1 MAYLWPPMPAQ
12 LQNGVLDA
20 IAEFFRLPP
29 GELPRTLMRVGVIWL
44 LAWLVMRV
52 IHLIARRIVAAVD
65 DGDDSTL
72 TVAEKRGQ
80 TIAQLLRSVGRVVVL
95 GLTAL
100 LTLDVFFDIGPL
112 LAGAG
117 ILGLAVSFGAQ
128 SLVKDVIGGF
138 FILLENQFVVGDVV
152 EAAGKSGTVER
163 MTLRVVMLRDL
174 RGVLHIIPN
183 GQIAAVSNFTRSWSR
198 AVVEVSVAYSA
209 NVDHAIAVLQDEAG
223 RFVADAVWQARL
235 EGAPDVL
242 GVEQLGE
249 NGVTIRALLR
259 TVPGAQWEVGREFR
273 RRIKNRLDREG
284 IEMSYPQRVVHL
296 RQAAGPTETMRADQG
311 EGE

>member
-1 MAYLWPPMPAQ
+1 MPAL

-44 LAWLVMRV
+44 IAWLVMRV
-52 IHLIARRIVAAVD
+52 IHLVARRIVAAVD

-209 NVDHAIAVLQDEAG
+209 NVDHAIAVLQDEAE
-223 RFVADAVWQARL
+223 RFAADAVWQARL

>member
-1 MAYLWPPMPAQ
+1 MPAL
-12 LQNGVLDA
+12 LQNSVLDA

-44 LAWLVMRV
+44 IAWLVMRV
-52 IHLIARRIVAAVD
+52 IHLVARRIVAAVD

-198 AVVEVSVAYSA
+198 AVVEVSVAYST